1 MMPAPVSIALPAALL
16 FMAFFLRPARD
27 LSQSV
32 GGAKQG
38 NAMEETS
45 GEVHWETHDT
55 RIALCKYAGIVFDRI
70 S

>member
-1 MMPAPVSIALPAALL
+1 MMPVPGTNVLPTALL
-16 FMAFFLRPARD
+16 FVPSFSGPREIYRGPW
-27 LSQSV
+27 

-38 NAMEETS
+38 NAKEETS

-55 RIALCKYAGIVFDRI
+55 RIALCKYAGIVLCRI